1 MTAFLRD
8 LRQGARQL
16 IRRPGFSAAAI
27 ASLALGIGL
36 NTTLFSVVNAVLLKD
51 SPVSRPDRLVEIYT
65 GLTDDF
71 PQLTTSYLDYV
82 DIRQGAGALQGIAA
96 SAYVRGILSSGE
108 RPILVTG
115 EVISSDYFDVLGI
128 RPTIGRAFREDEN
141 VVPGASPVVVVSH
154 GL

>member
-1 MTAFLRD
+1 MSMTAFLRD
-8 LRQGARQL
+8 LQQGARQL

-36 NTTLFSVVNAVLLKD
+36 NTTFFSVVNAVLLKG

-65 GLTDDF
+65 GLTKDF
-71 PQLTTSYLDYV
+71 PQLTTSYPDYV

-108 RPILVTG
+108 RPI
-115 EVISSDYFDVLGI
+115 
-128 RPTIGRAFREDEN
+128 
-141 VVPGASPVVVVSH
+141 
-154 GL
+154 